1 MTDDTVLI
9 VDKSS
14 VDPEIISILSGMSE
28 SVVDAV
34 SDRIETYTGC
44 FAFRSSWTPSG
55 GARSCLRAVQPTF
68 QTSS

>member
-1 MTDDTVLI
+1 MTGDSVLF

-14 VDPEIISILSGMSE
+14 VDLEIISIIPYVDE
-28 SVVDAV
+28 SVFDAA
-34 SDRIETYTGC
+34 SDRIETYTGR
-44 FAFRSSWTPSG
+44 FAFRSSWTPIG

>member
-1 MTDDTVLI
+1 MTDDTVLN

-14 VDPEIISILSGMSE
+14 VDLEIISILSDMSE

-34 SDRIETYTGC
+34 YDRIETFTGR
-44 FAFRSSWTPSG
+44 FAFPSLWTLSE
-55 GARSCLRAVQPTF
+55 GARLCLRAVQPTF

>member
-1 MTDDTVLI
+1 MTDDSVLF

-14 VDPEIISILSGMSE
+14 VDLEIISILPDMHE
-28 SVVDAV
+28 SVLDAV
-34 SDRIETYTGC
+34 SDRIETYTGR

>member
-1 MTDDTVLI
+1 MTDDTVLF

-14 VDPEIISILSGMSE
+14 VDLEIISILPAMHD

-34 SDRIETYTGC
+34 YDRIEIYTGR

-55 GARSCLRAVQPTF
+55 GAFLCLRAIQPTF
-68 QTSS
+68 QT